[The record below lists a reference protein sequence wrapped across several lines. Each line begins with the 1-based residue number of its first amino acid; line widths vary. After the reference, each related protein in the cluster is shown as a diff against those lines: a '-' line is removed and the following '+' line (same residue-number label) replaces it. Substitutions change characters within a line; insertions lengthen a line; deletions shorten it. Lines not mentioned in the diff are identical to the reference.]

1 MTVHFQQKYAS
12 VVLELERLNKDL
24 NEYLIGVQQFSQDVR
39 IYLKLFLICLITLP
53 VTLEKKKKKK
63 NKRER

>member
-24 NEYLIGVQQFSQDVR
+24 NEYLIGVQQFCQDVR
-39 IYLKLFLICLITLP
+39 TGSLKCSG
-53 VTLEKKKKKK
+53 
-63 NKRER
+63 NRKR